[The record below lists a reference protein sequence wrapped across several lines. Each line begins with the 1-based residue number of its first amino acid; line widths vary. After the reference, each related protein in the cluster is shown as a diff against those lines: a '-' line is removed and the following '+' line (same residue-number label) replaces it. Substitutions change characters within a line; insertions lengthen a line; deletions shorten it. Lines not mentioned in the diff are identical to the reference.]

1 MKDHPEESEL
11 PKDLALTR
19 PVLEYLNGTAP
30 ISSQRMFISYSL
42 LIVCLM
48 LNALRPL
55 AAQEPGLSQPPI
67 VGVWRVVDYTAAG
80 RTSHPQP
87 GFWIFT
93 TKYYA
98 MVMDTKDDVKRPD
111 IADPDQATAQQL
123 LATWGPF
130 AAQFGT
136 YETKGDVLTLN
147 ILAAKNPDLVGT
159 RRLQRFNVNAKTL
172 TTEALFVDG
181 KPMSKPVTLKLER
194 AE

>member
-1 MKDHPEESEL
+1 MRSHCEELES
-11 PKDLALTR
+11 PKVPVSTSHALDR
-19 PVLEYLNGTAP
+19 TAP
-30 ISSQRMFISYSL
+30 ISRQSIFIVTL
-42 LIVCLM
+42 MIIVCLM
-48 LNALRPL
+48 LIGFRPL
-55 AAQEPGLSQPPI
+55 TGQEAHLAQPAI

-93 TKYYA
+93 AKHYA
-98 MVMDTKDDVKRPD
+98 MVMDTRDDVKRPD

-172 TTEALFVDG
+172 TTEALLVDG
-181 KPMSKPVTLKLER
+181 KPMSKPVKLKLER

>member
-1 MKDHPEESEL
+1 M
-11 PKDLALTR
+11 
-19 PVLEYLNGTAP
+19 V
-30 ISSQRMFISYSL
+30 ISCSM

-48 LNALRPL
+48 LIALRPL
-55 AAQEPGLSQPPI
+55 AAQKPSLSQPSI

-93 TKYYA
+93 AKHYA
-98 MVMDTKDDVKRPD
+98 MVMETRDDVKRPD
-111 IADPDQATAQQL
+111 IADADQATAQQL

-159 RRLQRFNVNAKTL
+159 RRLQRFKVNANTL
-172 TTEALFVDG
+172 TTEALLVDG